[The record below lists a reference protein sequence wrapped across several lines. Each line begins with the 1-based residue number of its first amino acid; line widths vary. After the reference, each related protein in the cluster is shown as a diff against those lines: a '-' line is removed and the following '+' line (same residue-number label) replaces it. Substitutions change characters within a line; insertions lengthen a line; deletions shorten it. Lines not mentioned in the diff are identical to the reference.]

1 MKQTWL
7 EGAPDM
13 SWQDPNPF
21 DTPDLVAEQGRFHPM
36 ISYLLMSLCTYGA
49 LLMFLHAIAT
59 SFTLLNSM
67 LIFFL
72 VLSSISVYR
81 TA

>member
-1 MKQTWL
+1 
-7 EGAPDM
+7 
-13 SWQDPNPF
+13 
-21 DTPDLVAEQGRFHPM
+21 
-36 ISYLLMSLCTYGA
+36 
-49 LLMFLHAIAT
+49 LHAIAT